1 MIPCFLRH
9 HMIKRAQSPSAML
22 APTAGM
28 PNANGVLWGIG
39 SDATN
44 AAGMEAQGSQGLK
57 EPGSREG
64 RRGPRQ
70 HSETSSGVPTVP
82 SPRAWVAFQSR
93 LEPRRGTKK
102 SRQTVRVPPP
112 NQRPQIG
119 QLEIPAQGFA
129 PSPLGG
135 GWWAVA
141 GPTGRAAGT
150 PGTREEPPLQRIAEV
165 HFPTFHASF
174 SPFASQLLG
183 LRVCTGLP
191 SPPATPENPSSAQES
206 KHPSSKHPTRTQ
218 GVSVCLQCSAVG
230 SGRGNTLPSLFS
242 SRPISIFIVRLH
254 RVVLLSACHDLSF
267 LVDPQA
273 RSLLHN
279 VSRQRRD
286 GTFSTSNAVHC
297 PLPAPDHQDLPRS
310 NLDAP

>member
-1 MIPCFLRH
+1 MIPCFLQH

-70 HSETSSGVPTVP
+70 HSKTSSGVPTVP

-150 PGTREEPPLQRIAEV
+150 PGTREEPPLQRIAEC
-165 HFPTFHASF
+165 TFRPSMPLF
-174 SPFASQLLG
+174 LL
-183 LRVCTGLP
+183 LLP
-191 SPPATPENPSSAQES
+191 SSWVSGSAQVCHRHLPPRKIQAVPRNPS
-206 KHPSSKHPTRTQ
+206 TQ
-218 GVSVCLQCSAVG
+218 ARSTQRVPRACLYACSAVG

-273 RSLLHN
+273 RSPLHN
-279 VSRQRRD
+279 VSRQRLD